1 MRMSTVKD
9 ILKDN
14 KKILL
19 LTLGLLVACLLGV
32 YLIKNGGLLN
42 SSDLS
47 GLGSSKTYSAPQQVL
62 QNNTDYKAILKTS
75 YGNITIDLF
84 ENETPITVNS
94 FVFLAQDGFYS
105 SMIFH
110 RVIKDFI
117 IQTGDPKGTGIGGPG
132 YYIQDEIT
140 DRKFAP
146 YMVGMA
152 NAGANTNGSQFFIT
166 AKNISQTNING
177 LNGKYTIF
185 GEVTDGFSVVDTING
200 VQTNSS
206 DRPLSD
212 VKLLSVEILKN

>member
-1 MRMSTVKD
+1 MSTVKD

-19 LTLGLLVACLLGV
+19 LTLGLLVACFLGV
-32 YLIKNGGLLN
+32 YFIKNGSLLT

-47 GLGSSKTYSAPQQVL
+47 GLGNSKTYSAPQQVL
-62 QNNTDYKAILKTS
+62 QNNTDYKAVLKTS
-75 YGNITIDLF
+75 YGDITIDLF
-84 ENETPITVNS
+84 ESETPTTVNN

-105 SMIFH
+105 NMIFH

-132 YYIQDEIT
+132 YYIADEIT

-152 NAGANTNGSQFFIT
+152 NAGTNTNGSQFFIT

-185 GEVTDGFSVVDTING
+185 GEVVSGFSVVDAINS

-206 DRPLSD
+206 DKPISD
-212 VKLLSVEILKN
+212 VKLLSVEIIKS